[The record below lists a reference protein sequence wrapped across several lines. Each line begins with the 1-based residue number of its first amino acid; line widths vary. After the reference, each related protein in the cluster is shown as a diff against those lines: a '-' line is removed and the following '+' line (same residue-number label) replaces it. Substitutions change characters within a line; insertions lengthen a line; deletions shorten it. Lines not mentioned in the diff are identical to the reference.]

1 MDLSAINGLNI
12 RTPATTTGMHI
23 LRIQGLNFPSFP
35 ILAVSTICPMVI
47 SVNASTH
54 RATRNSVPT
63 AEYLRIEYHKK
74 RAGQHKEKIIAEV
87 AKHITDLIPETKF
100 SFHVTCPLLKVN
112 LSLSIK
118 KLYHKCRKILR
129 IIFVVISTIFVF
141 YGIIQKKCSINIML

>member
-1 MDLSAINGLNI
+1 MSHGNI
-12 RTPATTTGMHI
+12 RKRIHTPGHQKQRSYRRRTD
-23 LRIQGLNFPSFP
+23 
-35 ILAVSTICPMVI
+35 
-47 SVNASTH
+47 
-54 RATRNSVPT
+54 

>member
-1 MDLSAINGLNI
+1 MDLSAINGLII

-63 AEYLRIEYHKK
+63 AAALMPS
-74 RAGQHKEKIIAEV
+74 
-87 AKHITDLIPETKF
+87 T
-100 SFHVTCPLLKVN
+100 
-112 LSLSIK
+112 
-118 KLYHKCRKILR
+118 
-129 IIFVVISTIFVF
+129 FV
-141 YGIIQKKCSINIML
+141 